1 MKDAQRSP
9 CPINLSLELFG
20 DRWSLLIVRD
30 IMFCGKRHFRE
41 LLQSEEGISTNILAD
56 RLKKLVDQGII
67 TRHDDPTHLQKGIF
81 SLTEKGI
88 ELLPILVRIG
98 AWGQEHLPSSLEPTG
113 CIQDLIGGG
122 PPTWDAFMAVLREDH
137 LAAPADGP
145 QGHDYTSTSGRQ
157 RPVEVS

>member
-1 MKDAQRSP
+1 MRNAQRSP

-41 LLQSEEGISTNILAD
+41 MLQSEEGISTNILAD

-98 AWGQEHLPSSLEPTG
+98 AWGCRHLPSSDEPEG
-113 CIQDLIGGG
+113 CMQELMGGG
-122 PPTWDAFMAVLREDH
+122 PATWDAFMAALREDH
-137 LAAPADGP
+137 LGAPADGP
-145 QGHDYTSTSGRQ
+145 PGHDHTSTSGRQ